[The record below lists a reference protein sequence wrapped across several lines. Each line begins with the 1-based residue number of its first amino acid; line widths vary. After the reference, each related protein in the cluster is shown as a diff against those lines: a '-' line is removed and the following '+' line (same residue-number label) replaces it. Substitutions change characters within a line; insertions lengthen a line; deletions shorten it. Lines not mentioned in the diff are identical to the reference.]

1 MTARIRTH
9 KRIEF
14 WQTTNIRPPLRPPS
28 AQHPPESLRSGLCG
42 CVSVLCVSEELVRPG
57 VAFYWRS
64 KHLQLIGPDQNL
76 PSYLHLPV
84 STTAQWRKKQTV
96 LHSKC
101 HVNKKLQHSPTHR
114 APTGTSLYTGL
125 VLMGLSPVWM
135 Q

>member
-14 WQTTNIRPPLRPPS
+14 WQTTNIRPPSP
-28 AQHPPESLRSGLCG
+28 QHPPESLRSGLCG

-96 LHSKC
+96 LLSKC
-101 HVNKKLQHSPTHR
+101 HVNNKLQHSPTHR
-114 APTGTSLYTGL
+114 ALTGTSLYTTFISNHT
-125 VLMGLSPVWM
+125 VLNPAWF
-135 Q
+135 